1 MDDLPRRDD
10 GVRRPGLVRFKIKM
24 QRSYAEFDDEQKNRY
39 LDDLARI
46 AGCTR
51 AQIEAHQVFIRGCV
65 IHEFEIPAV
74 VAERLMELFG
84 KAQRGELDDSALDDI
99 RAFLAREN
107 VVEYKDYKVVTIQVH
122 DERPKKAAIF
132 VHGWRGDEVS
142 FGRLPEWIESQTG
155 WKSAVYS
162 YPTGIW
168 SHSPSI
174 ALVSAAFDNWVRDN
188 FPEAALAIIAH
199 SMGGVVVRHALT
211 EQPLRDTPLDTKL
224 LVLCASP
231 ETGAAVASL
240 AAKVPTIRNQQ
251 LRELE
256 PDSPFLFSLNKWWD
270 KWVKTNV
277 PAVCKVR
284 SLVGTSDD
292 VVSLNSAR
300 GTDTDPIPVLGAG
313 HSDIVKPK
321 SEKGEVVTTIA
332 RLIREAGKAAESRS
346 LRSEDAP
353 TR

>member
-1 MDDLPRRDD
+1 MDDLPRREGDA
-10 GVRRPGLVRFKIKM
+10 REPGLVRFKIKM
-24 QRSYAEFDDEQKNRY
+24 QRSFAEFDDAQKDRY
-39 LDDLARI
+39 LDGLARI

-74 VAERLMELFG
+74 MAERLMELFG

-99 RAFLAREN
+99 RAFLAQEK

-122 DERPKKAAIF
+122 DERPKQAAIF

-142 FGRLPEWIESQTG
+142 FGRLPEWVEAQTG
-155 WKSAVYS
+155 WKSAVYA

-174 ALVSAAFDNWVRDN
+174 ALVSAAFDNWVRDH

-199 SMGGVVVRHALT
+199 SMGGVVVRHALI
-211 EQPLRDTPLDTKL
+211 EQPLRDTPLDTRL

-231 ETGAAVASL
+231 ETGAAIASL

-277 PAVCKVR
+277 PDVCRVR

-321 SEKGEVVTTIA
+321 SETGEVVTTIA
-332 RLIREAGKAAESRS
+332 RLIREVGKAAGSRPM
-346 LRSEDAP
+346 RSADAAA
-353 TR
+353 R

>member
-1 MDDLPRRDD
+1 MDELTPRDD
-10 GVRRPGLVRFKIKM
+10 AAHQPDLVRFKIKM
-24 QRSYAEFDDEQKNRY
+24 QRSFAEFDAEQKDRY

-65 IHEFEIPAV
+65 VHEFEVPAI

-84 KAQRGELDDSALDDI
+84 KAQRGELDDSALDAI
-99 RAFLAREN
+99 RAFLAQHH
-107 VVEYKDYKVVTIQVH
+107 VVDYKDYKVVTIQVL

-132 VHGWRGDEVS
+132 VHGWRGDEAS

-162 YPTGIW
+162 YPTGVW

-174 ALVSAAFDNWVRDN
+174 ALVSAAFDNWVRDH
-188 FPEAALAIIAH
+188 FPDAALAIIAH
-199 SMGGVVVRHALT
+199 SMGGLIVRHALI
-211 EQPLRDTPLDTKL
+211 EQPLRDTPLDTRL

-231 ETGAAVASL
+231 ETGAAIASL

-270 KWVKTNV
+270 QWVKTNV
-277 PAVCKVR
+277 PAVCRVR

-300 GTDTDPIPVLGAG
+300 GTDTNPIPVLGAG
-313 HSDIVKPK
+313 QSDI
-321 SEKGEVVTTIA
+321 
-332 RLIREAGKAAESRS
+332 
-346 LRSEDAP
+346 
-353 TR
+353 